1 MWELTCIRKHIHAA
15 ENKNFWRG
23 ILKKY
28 SVPLPEHRENK
39 LAAFYCALVFEDHQW
54 FHEAAHGRKRKDVF
68 IIDDSLFDR
77 SHSKKAELLAK
88 VFDHC
93 SMKFK
98 KGFRLLTLGWSD
110 GILLSLSITA
120 CSLRQKTKTCS
131 AVLKAL
137 TAVPLPEDAAATPES
152 DRCHAGTDSDCTCC
166 WAFPDVLWLSD
177 HLFVAVTFLVH
188 RNTLSLGVGKRC
200 VYILGR
206 TALL

>member
-1 MWELTCIRKHIHAA
+1 MKTNWQRFTALLSSRIINVFMKPLTD
-15 ENKNFWRG
+15 E
-23 ILKKY
+23 
-28 SVPLPEHRENK
+28 
-39 LAAFYCALVFEDHQW
+39 
-54 FHEAAHGRKRKDVF
+54 KRKDVF

-88 VFDHC
+88 VFDHY

-131 AVLKAL
+131 AVPKAL
-137 TAVPLPEDAAATPES
+137 AAVPLPEDAAATPES